1 LPLCHPRKRE
11 GREWSLKT
19 IVKLKRFNLEPY
31 LLLLP
36 STVYLILLLG
46 WPMLQ
51 AFGMAFRTKEGQWTM
66 SYFQRMVNDV
76 IFWRA
81 IRTTLLFIVT
91 IVPLQFILALAM
103 ALLVTAGLRGSGM
116 LVYIYSIPLAISD
129 LAAGIVWFSV
139 FTEHGYLNSV
149 LNSLG
154 LLDKPFIFL
163 SYQTSWPVVA
173 VILAEVWRATSIV
186 FVILVAG
193 LQSIPP
199 DYVEAAEVFGA
210 SWFQRLWRV
219 ILPMLRPSIQVALI
233 LRTIYALQV
242 FGVVQALAGDAVH
255 VVITESYLWYH
266 TYRSP
271 NMAAAYATLVLVLSL
286 ATTWVYLRTLRVGE
300 EMRM

>member
-1 LPLCHPRKRE
+1 
-11 GREWSLKT
+11 LKS
-19 IVKLKRFNLEPY
+19 IMKMKRFNFEPY
-31 LLLLP
+31 LLLVP
-36 STVYLILLLG
+36 TMVFLIVFFG
-46 WPMLQ
+46 YPMIR
-51 AFGMAFRTKEGQWTM
+51 AFGMAFITKKGEWTM
-66 SYFQRMVNDV
+66 AYLQRMVNDV
-76 IFWRA
+76 VFWKA
-81 IRTTLLFIVT
+81 IRTTVLLIVT
-91 IVPLQFILALAM
+91 VVPLQFILALAM

-116 LVYIYSIPLAISD
+116 LVYVYSIPLAISD
-129 LAAGIVWFSV
+129 LAAGIVWFSI

-149 LNSLG
+149 LCSLG

-173 VILAEVWRATSIV
+173 VVLAEVWRATSIV

-210 SWFQRLWRV
+210 GWFDRLWRV

-242 FGVVQALAGDAVH
+242 FGVVQALAGDAVS
-255 VVITESYLWYH
+255 VVIGEAYRWYH

-271 NMAAAYATLVLVLSL
+271 NMAAAYAALVLVLSL
-286 ATTWVYLRTLRVGE
+286 ASTWVYLRTLQVGE